1 MWRSLVAR
9 PLWERKVV
17 GSNPAIPTEHPTEHP
32 TGEAFVAGGGCARS
46 RAGAAG
52 RCRRIMG
59 PRARPGAPIEG
70 ATPVVVHL
78 PRPRETTAVKSAVE
92 TLDATTV
99 KLTVEVSHDEL
110 KPSID
115 HAYEHVGSQVAIP
128 GFRKGKVPPRILDQ
142 RVGRATIIEHAVN
155 DGLPTFYRQA
165 ITEANLRPL
174 GQPEIEVTA
183 VPALTD
189 ADGGLSFTAQVEV
202 RPELDLPDLAD
213 LTVTVDDVTVAEED
227 VDARLDALRERCG
240 SLVGVD
246 RPAADGDYV
255 MIDLRAVIGDEAID
269 SVSGTPSRTGSGNL
283 LEGLDEALSGLS
295 AGETTTFQAPLAGG
309 EHAGETSQV
318 TVRAMS
324 VKERDL
330 PAADDEFA
338 ELASEFDTLAE
349 LRADLREQVGR
360 IKAQSRAVQARERL
374 LEQLRAS
381 AEVPL
386 PAGVVEDEIHRHLE
400 SEGRLEDEAHRAEVD
415 AETRASLAERILL
428 DTLAERLAVQV
439 SQEELLEYLVS
450 ASSQYG
456 MDPNAFIQSVDQQGQ
471 IPAMVADLGHH
482 RRPADLGHH
491 RRDLPLLVDR
501 LDEGVGVHPVLARG
515 ADQVLQQL
523 LLADLDSEALSEG
536 VQQ

>member
-1 MWRSLVAR
+1 MLGFSSSWDTSTVSLTVVASRVSTALFTAVVSLGRGQADDDGRCALDRRTGAGAR
-9 PLWERKVV
+9 PLD
-17 GSNPAIPTEHPTEHP
+17 PT
-32 TGEAFVAGGGCARS
+32 ARTRGTHATAS
-46 RAGAAG
+46 SAG
-52 RCRRIMG
+52 R
-59 PRARPGAPIEG
+59 
-70 ATPVVVHL
+70 
-78 PRPRETTAVKSAVE
+78 RPRETTAVKSAVE

-202 RPELDLPDLAD
+202 RPELDLPDLAG

-227 VDARLDALRERCG
+227 VDARLDALRERFG

-255 MIDLRAVIGDEAID
+255 VVDLRAVIGDEEID
-269 SVSGTPSRTGSGNL
+269 SVSGISYQIGSGNL

-309 EHAGETSQV
+309 EHAGKTAQV
-318 TVRAMS
+318 TVTATS

-338 ELASEFDTLAE
+338 
-349 LRADLREQVGR
+349 
-360 IKAQSRAVQARERL
+360 
-374 LEQLRAS
+374 
-381 AEVPL
+381 
-386 PAGVVEDEIHRHLE
+386 
-400 SEGRLEDEAHRAEVD
+400 
-415 AETRASLAERILL
+415 
-428 DTLAERLAVQV
+428 
-439 SQEELLEYLVS
+439 
-450 ASSQYG
+450 
-456 MDPNAFIQSVDQQGQ
+456 
-471 IPAMVADLGHH
+471 
-482 RRPADLGHH
+482 
-491 RRDLPLLVDR
+491 
-501 LDEGVGVHPVLARG
+501 
-515 ADQVLQQL
+515 
-523 LLADLDSEALSEG
+523 
-536 VQQ
+536 